1 MLIKDIDI
9 ETIILLL
16 KEIPDEKQYLTHSI
30 VLAKGRYKYK
40 NSVLNRLKRLI
51 NG

>member
-1 MLIKDIDI
+1 MLVQDIDI
-9 ETIILLL
+9 ETIVFLL
-16 KEIPDEKQYLTHSI
+16 KEMPNEKEYLTHSI

-40 NSVLNRLKRLI
+40 KSVLNRLKRLI